1 MASDIQIESTAT
13 GLNLPAVVDTD
24 AADESMASGIQ
35 IKTTAQIES
44 IARGFNLPA
53 AVDTD
58 ATDSAAKLQNLPLP
72 TVSTDITGGH
82 YCVPQVDVSMFFSA
96 KTRKRNMTEAD
107 ETDKLKLKHK
117 PIEMVR
123 HGTTQLSA
131 ILGENKQH
139 TVSGTVHKSGRM
151 RIKKKD
157 KDFKF

>member
-58 ATDSAAKLQNLPLP
+58 ATESAAKLQNLPLP
-72 TVSTDITGGH
+72 TVSTDITGH
-82 YCVPQVDVSMFFSA
+82 YCVPQVNVSMFFSA

-107 ETDKLKLKHK
+107 ETDKLKLKT
-117 PIEMVR
+117 VR

-131 ILGENKQH
+131 ILGENK
-139 TVSGTVHKSGRM
+139 
-151 RIKKKD
+151 
-157 KDFKF
+157 